1 MLKSCDLEC
10 GPAFKQGDLI
20 MAKISPLG
28 LFFKGPSKFW
38 VEKCP
43 KNGDF

>member
-20 MAKISPLG
+20 WVKISPLAT
-28 LFFKGPSKFW
+28 F
-38 VEKCP
+38 
-43 KNGDF
+43 